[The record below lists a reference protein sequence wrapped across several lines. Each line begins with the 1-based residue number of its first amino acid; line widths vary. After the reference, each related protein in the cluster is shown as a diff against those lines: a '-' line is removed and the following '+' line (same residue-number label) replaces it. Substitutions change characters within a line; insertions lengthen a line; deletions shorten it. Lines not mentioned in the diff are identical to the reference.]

1 MPAQKAGGSAGKGG
15 EQAGSAPGMAIASG
29 ALQWHDLDL
38 WPSLAC
44 RSVAEATSK
53 AKDSGEWLGGGNR
66 ARLFFAEMKAEP
78 CLAEPCKGQA
88 CAPERIHERRRMQ
101 ALACKVK
108 ARQ

>member
-1 MPAQKAGGSAGKGG
+1 MRLAWPL
-15 EQAGSAPGMAIASG
+15 QAERCNG
-29 ALQWHDLDL
+29 HDLDL

-66 ARLFFAEMKAEP
+66 ARLFFAELKAEP

-88 CAPERIHERRRMQ
+88 CAPKRGDERRRNASAGLQ
-101 ALACKVK
+101 GEGQIKSKALALSGAKK
-108 ARQ
+108 GQAEMS